1 VHPARVGGRPRGQ
14 ARDDPSD
21 DAHNRL
27 LSQRRILACAV
38 VGLTWQIATGGENLP
53 GVLTVPWSVAS
64 LPAPVRVREK
74 IRALLRQPRISRKCS
89 CLGPEQHL
97 SDYASFTV
105 THRHSAADNRRR
117 AEIVPGTHDGGYAGR
132 YLAHQSRGRPAGTTG
147 QQLSRAAL
155 PAPPPGGLPRDGQL
169 LGLRCLTRDLR
180 VHAEVVERAR
190 NNCQSDRACPD
201 AARDRPL
208 K

>member
-1 VHPARVGGRPRGQ
+1 MHPVRVGGRPRGQ

-74 IRALLRQPRISRKCS
+74 S
-89 CLGPEQHL
+89 GPCCANRE
-97 SDYASFTV
+97 Y
-105 THRHSAADNRRR
+105 RGSAAAWVRSNTYQTTLPLLSR
-117 AEIVPGTHDGGYAGR
+117 IGIPPPITGG
-132 YLAHQSRGRPAGTTG
+132 G
-147 QQLSRAAL
+147 QRSCPVLTMADTLGAISPTSRAAARRARPGSSFPGL
-155 PAPPPGGLPRDGQL
+155 RCHPPPGGLPRDGQL